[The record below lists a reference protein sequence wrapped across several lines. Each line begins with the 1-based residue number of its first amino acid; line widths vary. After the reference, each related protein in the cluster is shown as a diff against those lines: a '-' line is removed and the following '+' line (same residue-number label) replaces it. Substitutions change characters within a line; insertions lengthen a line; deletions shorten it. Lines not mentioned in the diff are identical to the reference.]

1 MIAIRDLEEG
11 GGLRE
16 RTSSLASS
24 REVLDGTV
32 RAGSNIRIL
41 RGNAVVYEGKLLA
54 LRYIKDEVEQ
64 IDEILHELTA
74 EASQRNKGM
83 AKLPSTLKR
92 HHTALASMVSL
103 TRRGGRQRA
112 SLLRNSIM

>member
-1 MIAIRDLEEG
+1 MGAAAAAQRYALGADQIAR
-11 GGLRE
+11 
-16 RTSSLASS
+16 
-24 REVLDGTV
+24 
-32 RAGSNIRIL
+32 
-41 RGNAVVYEGKLLA
+41 
-54 LRYIKDEVEQ
+54 EVEQ
-64 IDEILHELTA
+64 IDEILQELTA

-92 HHTALASMVSL
+92 HQTALTSLVSL